1 LHLKTYGKNDF
12 AEISKNLVTY
22 KFENNFVESSKQ
34 LCRILELVVEM
45 SKLFVVLLIKLKVY
59 KCSMYNYFNG
69 TTKLFSDVYSS

>member
-45 SKLFVVLLIKLKVY
+45 SKLFVALLIKLKVY